1 MGVEEVF
8 LDRVLAGDLWRY
20 FLEIPHASDE
30 WWELLR
36 DGVME
41 FWGASRSLTGSGLP
55 PVHRICGWLVEQ
67 DRRADAASV
76 MTWVASLDGPAPQ
89 TGKGEGRHVD
99 VPSGVLDLSTVGP
112 DALALRPYEIR

>member
-1 MGVEEVF
+1 
-8 LDRVLAGDLWRY
+8 
-20 FLEIPHASDE
+20 
-30 WWELLR
+30 
-36 DGVME
+36 
-41 FWGASRSLTGSGLP
+41 
-55 PVHRICGWLVEQ
+55 VHRICGWLVEQ

-99 VPSGVLDLSTVGP
+99 VPSWVLDLSTVGP